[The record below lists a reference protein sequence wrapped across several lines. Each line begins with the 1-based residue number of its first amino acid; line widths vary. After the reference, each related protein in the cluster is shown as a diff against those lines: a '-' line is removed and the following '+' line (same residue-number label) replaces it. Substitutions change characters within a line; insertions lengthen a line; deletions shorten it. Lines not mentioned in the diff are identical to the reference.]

1 MHLAT
6 VDDMHNVVY
15 EHEVEKDYIQSC
27 SYNTNREGYNTYCYS
42 YLPTAGDGFLAACGL
57 AVD

>member
-6 VDDMHNVVY
+6 VDDMHNAVY

-27 SYNTNREGYNTYCYS
+27 SYMTNREGYTCNTY
-42 YLPTAGDGFLAACGL
+42 
-57 AVD
+57 